1 MKISGIYNNYRP
13 YGTAYRSKPSFRGE
27 ECEEGY
33 GPYVVSMAK
42 KYLYVKDNS
51 TWIWKEVYEDDDMGF
66 TYNDIIAL
74 IKKLKTTYA
83 NKDKKIQALE
93 TNINKA
99 NSDNETELAKHIKL
113 SREIDKENDSRDAE
127 RIQVNK
133 LLVKELRKK
142 QIFKELYYKYIKLN
156 ELDEKNYP
164 HGIMILGL
172 DDKDAQKDVIN
183 YLKNND
189 CNVVQIDFNKIP
201 LRTVNK
207 EFLTH
212 LKRNKQSDEHSIIYI
227 DNFDKYTVPTDE
239 NFNII
244 SKLKSTLCT
253 CSDEYNT
260 TVLVFE
266 SNPERLDENIIGGHR
281 FKKKIDVRNIKGAE
295 FIAFVPKY
303 DGYTM
308 HFGADENDNVD
319 LYLGSFG
326 SNFNTLWIDT
336 SSTEKIKKVLQNIDK
351 IKSKEL
357 FKNIEYAE
365 MPKPD
370 DVKSIPNLIPL
381 ERKTKDFKT
390 IYSIELF
397 NK

>member
-1 MKISGIYNNYRP
+1 MFGGALMKKVLIIEDDKNINEMLQELLSNNGYNVS
-13 YGTAYRSKPSFRGE
+13 TAYSGTEALLIHNKQIDLIILDLMLPGKNGE
-27 ECEEGY
+27 E
-33 GPYVVSMAK
+33 
-42 KYLYVKDNS
+42 
-51 TWIWKEVYEDDDMGF
+51 I
-66 TYNDIIAL
+66 

-227 DNFDKYTVPTDE
+227 DNFDRYTVPTDE

-244 SKLKSTLCT
+244 SKLKSTVCT

-308 HFGADENDNVD
+308 HFGADENDTVD
-319 LYLGSFG
+319 LY
-326 SNFNTLWIDT
+326 
-336 SSTEKIKKVLQNIDK
+336 
-351 IKSKEL
+351 
-357 FKNIEYAE
+357 
-365 MPKPD
+365 
-370 DVKSIPNLIPL
+370 
-381 ERKTKDFKT
+381 
-390 IYSIELF
+390 
-397 NK
+397 